1 MENTETTSLATVAT
15 ILNNQPGTSI
25 CSIKPEPGN
34 VELAKTVYNAM
45 NNPEHKLS
53 DFVNKKVVVE
63 NYLIEVAEIADE
75 DTGVV
80 ATVPRTVLIS
90 PDGESYMATSKGV
103 FNSIRNA
110 VAVLGDAPW
119 AGGVTFEVKQQKV
132 GRGNMLTLMMV

>member
-1 MENTETTSLATVAT
+1 MENTENALATVGT
-15 ILNNQPGTSI
+15 IMNNQPGTSI

-34 VELAKTVYNAM
+34 VELAKTVFNAM
-45 NNPEHKLS
+45 NNPTHKLA
-53 DFVNKKVVVE
+53 DFVNKKITVA
-63 NYLIEVAEIADE
+63 NYLIEVTEIADE
-75 DTGVV
+75 DTGAI

-119 AGGVTFEVKQQKV
+119 EGIEFEVKQQKV
-132 GRGNMLTLMMV
+132 GRGQMLTLLMV